1 MSCVDGIMVW
11 SRVKIWFS
19 YGDKMRLDRLY
30 SVYVDYAAQLYN
42 EEYQMLYLLSATITI
57 DTVGLS

>member
-1 MSCVDGIMVW
+1 MVSW
-11 SRVKIWFS
+11 YGLESRYGS
-19 YGDKMRLDRLY
+19 HGDKMRLDRLY